1 MSINNVTGFP
11 GNQPQRAQEGSQ
23 VEVNRSEPEAE
34 KQETGRPSTVDTVSL
49 TDTSER
55 LRNLENTLAAL
66 PVVDTQRVEAI
77 QQAIAD
83 GSFEINA
90 DKIAEKMLQFDIDLS

>member
-1 MSINNVTGFP
+1 MPINNVTGLP
-11 GNQPQRAQEGSQ
+11 GNQPQRTQDGAQVQ
-23 VEVNRSEPEAE
+23 VNRSEPEAE

-55 LRNLENTLAAL
+55 LRNLENTLANL

-77 QQAIAD
+77 QQAIAE

-90 DKIAEKMLQFDIDLS
+90 EKIAEKMLQFDTDLG